1 MSLFSA
7 AERLSAIDRSEVVLE
22 INRCLHTHD
31 RHSTCLA
38 CQDVCPADA
47 IQPGKPPT
55 LQTELC
61 QSCLACLP
69 ACPVGAFRVDDAV
82 AGLLNCAT
90 RMEASVI
97 EVVCEKQTRAT
108 IGVADGTAILV
119 KGCLAGLGRGAYL
132 MLVALGAEKI
142 IVRTDACSTCEWAGL
157 RKLVEWQVSQA
168 RQLLGM
174 WGKTDSLVCVSA
186 IEQPTERPLWEA
198 ANPPLSRRDLF
209 RMLAWQG
216 KRAMARA
223 MEKGVAESTRELGSD
238 RLRMLFGV
246 SHLLEDPPQANLSL
260 NGFSFATLTISE
272 ACTACGACSKACPTG
287 ALQFE
292 KENEETTFSIL
303 FSAQHCV
310 GCNICEHVCLPNAI
324 TLDHAPTFEQVF
336 GSQEPAIVESGQLE
350 RCERCNTL
358 IAARV
363 GLKLC
368 ALCEYRRAH
377 PFGSMLPPN
386 TNRESQS

>member
-1 MSLFSA
+1 VSLFSA
-7 AERLSAIDRSEVVLE
+7 AERFSAIDRSEVVLE
-22 INRCLHTHD
+22 ANRCLYTHD
-31 RHSTCLA
+31 RYATCLA
-38 CQDVCPADA
+38 CQDVCPTDA
-47 IQPGKPPT
+47 IQPGIPPT
-55 LQTELC
+55 LQAELC
-61 QSCLACLP
+61 QSCMACIP

-90 RMEASVI
+90 RI
-97 EVVCEKQTRAT
+97 ETSGLEIVCEKQTHAT
-108 IGVADGTAILV
+108 MGVADGTAIAV

-132 MLVALGAEKI
+132 MLVAFGAEKI

-157 RKLVEWQVSQA
+157 RKLVEWQVSQT
-168 RQLLGM
+168 RQLLAV
-174 WGKTDSLVCVSA
+174 WGKMGNLVCVSA

-209 RMLAWQG
+209 RMVAWQG

-223 MEKGVAESTRELGSD
+223 MEKGMAESARELGID
-238 RLRMLFGV
+238 RLRMLFGL
-246 SHLLEDPPQANLSL
+246 SHLLEEKPRENLNL
-260 NGFSFATLTISE
+260 KGFSFATITISE
-272 ACTACGACSKACPTG
+272 ACTACGACGKACPTR

-292 KENEETTFSIL
+292 KENEETIFSIS

-324 TLDHAPTFEQVF
+324 TLDHTPTFEQVF
-336 GSQEPAIVESGQLE
+336 GSKEPTIVESGQLV

-358 IAARV
+358 IAARE

-377 PFGSMLPPN
+377 PFGSMLHPK
-386 TNRESQS
+386 TNRES